1 MFDSRFMSAS
11 LESNAL
17 TFSDIVKQL
26 RITFE
31 TFTDPRSGKNSRYTM
46 TDAAL
51 SAFSVFFMQSPSF
64 LDFQRTMQE
73 TQGKNNAQTL
83 FGVFRIP
90 TDNHIRTL
98 LDAVKPEAVYPL
110 FDFIVDGFQHAGVID
125 SFRTADHRLLLA
137 LDGVQYFSSQKI
149 HGSCC
154 STKTHS
160 NGKVSYSHTA
170 VTPVL
175 VKPGGDKVIP
185 LAPEFI
191 APQDGSEK
199 QDCELNASLRWLESR
214 GGRYAA
220 LGTTVLGDDLYCHE
234 PFCRTLLNK
243 AFEFILV
250 CKPDSHQTLYEW
262 VDDLDRN
269 GVVRTVV
276 CKRWAGKRHELDT
289 YRYVNALPL
298 RDADDALLVNWCEL
312 TTRTDDGQVLY
323 RNAFAS
329 SLAINDANVMS
340 VVASGRARWKIE
352 NENNN
357 TLKTKGYHFEHNFG
371 HGKQFLSSVLATLI
385 LLAYLVHTLLD
396 LMDGK
401 FRLLKQK
408 LPSRQRLFDDMK
420 ALTTYLCFD
429 SWEHL
434 LDFMLEGWSHTQKN
448 QATQPTKSEFG

>member
-1 MFDSRFMSAS
+1 MSTA
-11 LESNAL
+11 LESNVL
-17 TFSDIVKQL
+17 TFKDIVDHL
-26 RITFE
+26 RATFE
-31 TFTDPRSGKNSRYTM
+31 TFTDRRTGKNSQYTM

-90 TDNHIRTL
+90 TDNQIRTL
-98 LDAVKPEAVYPL
+98 LDAVKPEAMYPM
-110 FDFIVDGFQHAGVID
+110 FDVIFDGLQGAGVID
-125 SFRTADHRLLLA
+125 AFRTADNRLLLA
-137 LDGVQYFSSQKI
+137 LDGTQYFSSQKI

-160 NGKVSYSHTA
+160 NGKVGYSHTA

-175 VKPGGDKVIP
+175 VKPGSDKVIP
-185 LAPEFI
+185 LAPAFI
-191 APQDGSEK
+191 APQDGHEK
-199 QDCELNASLRWLESR
+199 QDCEINASLRWLESR
-214 GGRYAA
+214 GDRYAA
-220 LGTTVLGDDLYCHE
+220 LGATVLGDDLYCHE
-234 PFCRTLLNK
+234 SFCRALRDKKL
-243 AFEFILV
+243 EFILV
-250 CKPDSHQTLYEW
+250 CKPDSHKTLYEW

-269 GVVRTVV
+269 GVVRTVE
-276 CKRWAGKRHELDT
+276 CQRWTGKRHEIDT
-289 YRYVNALPL
+289 YRYVNAVPL

-312 TTRTDDGQVLY
+312 TSRTAGGQVLY

-329 SLAINDANVMS
+329 SLAINEDNVRA
-340 VVASGRARWKIE
+340 VVAYGRARWKIE

-357 TLKTKGYHFEHNFG
+357 ILKTKGYQFEHNFG
-371 HGKQFLSSVLATLI
+371 HGKQFLSSMLATLI

-396 LMDGK
+396 CVDSK

-408 LPSRQRLFDDMK
+408 LPSRKRLFDDMK

-429 SWEHL
+429 SWDHL
-434 LDFMLEGWSHTQKN
+434 LDFMLKGWSHSQQN
-448 QATQPTKSEFG
+448 QVDQPTKSEFG